1 MLKTVYS
8 NAYEILEAYLT
19 AEITEDKK
27 QSADPFERVRVI
39 SATSA
44 INNRLRQHLAQVN
57 GICSGVDFWTTQ
69 SWFHNYAGIGVG
81 EPEEAQDFLWVIW
94 SVLDDEFINRHE
106 RLRTFFSHRVTD
118 KEKALA
124 RYELARKIASVFDKY
139 VNYRFDWVAEWM
151 GFSGVKPQ
159 TIYRG
164 IDDRQLSSE
173 KKALQAHPDFIWQK
187 AIWEKLSQTAVWNGR
202 ETLRLY
208 ANPES
213 LEIKFA
219 NEPETLHFFEPSG
232 ISPLMLPII
241 KLLSEHGHKVYVY
254 LLNPCVEY
262 WFDSYSDLDSEK
274 SEALNFLRKNAASTR
289 AMINR
294 FWTFT
299 PDGQENAGHEPEKL
313 PDLTSAPLQK
323 LNIWTQAQT
332 ERLDLVQD
340 SELLLHTAQKALL
353 QNSAQGLP
361 EKISPSDPSV
371 RIIKAP
377 TLTREVQNAINMIQA
392 FFADR
397 SLALKP
403 EEVLITTPEIDK
415 TAPVFEACM
424 RALPAQYR
432 MDYQIF
438 GQTAADADMNARSL
452 VDLGKLLM
460 NGITLP
466 ALNAWLELPAVAR
479 ALDLKLDDLN
489 VLHDWLLAAG
499 FRSGI
504 NAEHLKATHPD
515 FSQAALSE
523 AGEGTLERAI
533 ERLSWGYVFKEGTLT
548 CTDDILPVQHGS
560 DPFAGLADNQS
571 LFIKLC
577 RLADKL
583 KEAFSSMKALGDEAL
598 PADLSLWTHNLLES
612 FFGNNTDKLALMSV
626 RNDLRVQELALTTVP
641 EPITM
646 PLCVYWRALEDRISE
661 PSDKNPA
668 IGRLTLAPM
677 STFRGLPYKV
687 IIIIG
692 LGEESG
698 FPGNQRFE
706 EFDLMG
712 TDALKRQNDR
722 DSRSDNRNV
731 FLDLFL
737 AARNRFVCSYCVGS
751 DKKAPLNASPVVVDL
766 LDFLTQNA
774 APEDNETKL
783 EAKKRMADTITTEIT
798 LTDTAADNF
807 RLSPTRYWKSFMGET
822 LDALKK
828 ARETNYQGL
837 EPQML
842 TGPLDEKLFSSTLYL
857 EDVLAFYK
865 DPAVWLQK
873 RLDFRQYENG
883 LQDRVPLFGSKDGL
897 ELSLLRRE
905 LMQALADGHC
915 TQAILNKIA
924 LDPTKGNQ
932 ETRILQYE
940 EEVEKANEIQAVR
953 AEILS
958 CGKSDM
964 QTISLPLEN
973 LYPFKTLLAENIQTI
988 TFHLEDEQ
996 REKDPMAWQSS
1007 TENDTPYLL
1016 ELAYSK
1022 SGSVTAQA
1030 KAAILCAM
1038 GVPVNLLL
1046 LNMNEKPVL
1055 SIFKAIEKPIARYFL
1070 FSLIE
1075 LMVKTIQK
1083 ACVITSKY
1091 DNAVEAAMWRG
1102 RDYETIKGYSTAF
1115 LDNALKAI
1123 TPDAV
1128 FPKED
1133 KGKRTKAMELLT
1145 ENFENLMLG
1154 GAQQ

>member
-1 MLKTVYS
+1 
-8 NAYEILEAYLT
+8 
-19 AEITEDKK
+19 
-27 QSADPFERVRVI
+27 
-39 SATSA
+39 
-44 INNRLRQHLAQVN
+44 
-57 GICSGVDFWTTQ
+57 
-69 SWFHNYAGIGVG
+69 
-81 EPEEAQDFLWVIW
+81 
-94 SVLDDEFINRHE
+94 
-106 RLRTFFSHRVTD
+106 
-118 KEKALA
+118 
-124 RYELARKIASVFDKY
+124 
-139 VNYRFDWVAEWM
+139 M

-219 NEPETLHFFEPSG
+219 NEPKTLHFFEPSG

-353 QNSAQGLP
+353 QNSAQGVP

-403 EEVLITTPEIDK
+403 EDVLITTPEIDK

-424 RALPAQYR
+424 RALPPQYR

-438 GQTAADADMNARSL
+438 GQTATDADMNARSL

-583 KEAFSSMKALGDEAL
+583 KEAFNSMKALGDEAL

-612 FFGNNTDKLALMSV
+612 FFGNNADKLALMSV

-722 DSRSDNRNV
+722 DSRSDNRNI

-822 LDALKK
+822 LDAVKK

-915 TQAILNKIA
+915 TQSILNKIA

-940 EEVEKANEIQAVR
+940 EEVEKANETQAVR

-1046 LNMNEKPVL
+1046 LNMSEKPVL
-1055 SIFKAIEKPIARYFL
+1055 SIFKAIEEPIARYFL

>member
-19 AEITEDKK
+19 TEITEDKK

-39 SATSA
+39 SATGA
-44 INNRLRQHLAQVN
+44 INNRLRQHLAQAN
-57 GICSGVDFWTTQ
+57 GICSGVDFWTTR

-106 RLRTFFSHRVTD
+106 RLRIFFSHRVTD

-159 TIYRG
+159 TIYKG

-219 NEPETLHFFEPSG
+219 NEPKTLHFFEPSG

-353 QNSAQGLP
+353 QNSAQGVP

-403 EEVLITTPEIDK
+403 EDVLITTPEIDK

-424 RALPAQYR
+424 RALPPQYR

-438 GQTAADADMNARSL
+438 GQTATDADMNARSL

-612 FFGNNTDKLALMSV
+612 FFGNNADKLALMSV

-646 PLCVYWRALEDRISE
+646 PLCVYWRALEDRISD

-807 RLSPTRYWKSFMGET
+807 RLSTTRYWKSFMAET

-842 TGPLDEKLFSSTLYL
+842 TGPLDDKLFSSTLYL

-873 RLDFRQYENG
+873 RLDFRQYE
-883 LQDRVPLFGSKDGL
+883 KDGL

-915 TQAILNKIA
+915 TQSILNKIA

-940 EEVEKANEIQAVR
+940 EEVEKANETQAVR

-1055 SIFKAIEKPIARYFL
+1055 SIFKAIEEPIARYFL

>member
-1 MLKTVYS
+1 
-8 NAYEILEAYLT
+8 
-19 AEITEDKK
+19 
-27 QSADPFERVRVI
+27 
-39 SATSA
+39 
-44 INNRLRQHLAQVN
+44 
-57 GICSGVDFWTTQ
+57 
-69 SWFHNYAGIGVG
+69 
-81 EPEEAQDFLWVIW
+81 
-94 SVLDDEFINRHE
+94 
-106 RLRTFFSHRVTD
+106 
-118 KEKALA
+118 
-124 RYELARKIASVFDKY
+124 
-139 VNYRFDWVAEWM
+139 M

-299 PDGQENAGHEPEKL
+299 PDGQENAGMSRKNF

-340 SELLLHTAQKALL
+340 SELLLHLAQKALL

-424 RALPAQYR
+424 RALPPQYR

-438 GQTAADADMNARSL
+438 GQTATDADMNARSL

-466 ALNAWLELPAVAR
+466 ALNAWLELPTVAR

-499 FRSGI
+499 FQSGI
-504 NAEHLKATHPD
+504 KAEHLKATLRIFLRPLYLRPLRELWND
-515 FSQAALSE
+515 
-523 AGEGTLERAI
+523 AI

-612 FFGNNTDKLALMSV
+612 FFGNNADKLALMSV

-668 IGRLTLAPM
+668 IGRLTLAQM